1 MPFSYSETFHF
12 TDAAAQ
18 HCADIKWVS
27 IAKKQSPNRWI
38 FFFGEEIY

>member
-18 HCADIKWVS
+18 HCADIIWVS
-27 IAKKQSPNRWI
+27 LAKKQSPKR
-38 FFFGEEIY
+38 FFGEEIY